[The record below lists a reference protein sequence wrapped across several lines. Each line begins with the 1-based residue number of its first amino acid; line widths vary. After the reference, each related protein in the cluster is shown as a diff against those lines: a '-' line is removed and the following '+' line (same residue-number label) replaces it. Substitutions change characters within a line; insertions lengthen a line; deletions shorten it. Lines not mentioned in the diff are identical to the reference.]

1 MLSGGGRLRQE
12 VAELNPG
19 YAAWVMSTAIVSTGF
34 AQFGEPALS
43 DILLVV
49 GCGAFALLLV
59 GYTWRLL
66 SFRSNTLADARDPTR
81 AFGYFS
87 LVAAA
92 DVVAVRFALNHDA
105 TVALVLG
112 AASVPLWLLLTY
124 AIPGAMVVGQREGP
138 VLPGVNGSWF
148 LWVVAT
154 QSLSTTAATIAKS
167 NHSLT
172 AAMIPIAVSLWGL
185 GVVLYLM
192 LVGVVTIR
200 LLELPVSPRALSP
213 TYWIYMGAT
222 AITVLGA
229 ARILGLPPTQ
239 PLLHATRQVISGL
252 AFLLW
257 AFGSWWIPMLLAF
270 ALWRHVYHRDPLHYD
285 APWWSMVF
293 PLGMYAVAGASYGRA
308 TGVAFM
314 VDIARVEVW
323 VGLAA
328 WAGVSVAMAA
338 SFRRPYGEA
347 NAPRGSVRSNPIGG
361 ES

>member
-1 MLSGGGRLRQE
+1 MSSLLSSAGQRLREE

-34 AQFGEPALS
+34 AQFHQPALS
-43 DILLVV
+43 DVLLVFA
-49 GCGAFALLLV
+49 CATFALLLV
-59 GYTWRLL
+59 GYAWRWL
-66 SFRSNTLADARDPTR
+66 SYRSRTLADADDPSR

-92 DVVAVRFALNHDA
+92 DVVAVRFALNHDS

-112 AASVPLWLLLTY
+112 ATSVPLWLLLTY
-124 AIPGAMVVGQREGP
+124 GIPGAMVVGQREGP

-154 QSLSTTAATIAKS
+154 QSLSTTAATLAAS
-167 NHSLT
+167 NHDLT
-172 AAMIPIAVSLWGL
+172 TAMVPIAVSLWGL

-229 ARILGLPPTQ
+229 ARIIGLPPGQ
-239 PLLHATRQVISGL
+239 PLLHATRQVVSGL

-285 APWWSMVF
+285 AAWWSMVF

-328 WAGVSVAMAA
+328 WLGVSVAMAV
-338 SFRRPYGEA
+338 SLLRPAERPQAIREA
-347 NAPRGSVRSNPIGG
+347 AVEPS
-361 ES
+361 

>member
-1 MLSGGGRLRQE
+1 MLAGGRRLRQE
-12 VAELNPG
+12 VAALDPG

-34 AQFGEPALS
+34 AQFDEPALS

-49 GCGAFALLLV
+49 SCIAFALLLV
-59 GYTWRLL
+59 GYTWRFV
-66 SFRSNTLADARDPTR
+66 SYRARVLADARDPSR

-92 DVVAVRFALNHDA
+92 DVVAVRFAFSHDP

-124 AIPGAMVVGQREGP
+124 GIPGAMVVGQREGP

-148 LWVVAT
+148 LWVVST
-154 QSLSTTAATIAKS
+154 QSLSTTAATIAAS
-167 NHSLT
+167 YHSLST
-172 AAMIPIAVSLWGL
+172 AMISIAVCLWGL
-185 GVVLYLM
+185 GTVLYLV

-229 ARILGLPPTQ
+229 ARIVGLPDALPV
-239 PLLHATRQVISGL
+239 LRATRQVISGL

-257 AFGSWWIPMLLAF
+257 VFGSWWIPLLLAF

-308 TGVAFM
+308 TGVDFM

-328 WAGVSVAMAA
+328 WVGVSVAMVA
-338 SFRRPYGEA
+338 SFLRPDA
-347 NAPRGSVRSNPIGG
+347 TLSA
-361 ES
+361 